1 MTFNFHLLET
11 TGMQTRSAIIDLGQ
25 GQGKP
30 LPDLKSVY
38 SVTKVKISIEV
49 NCPSLV
55 SPVAHWASCL
65 LCHLSVQLLGVT
77 HVSVNAPLA
86 TRVQH
91 ASNHIDYLT
100 LILRFTNSNTSKY
113 MY

>member
-38 SVTKVKISIEV
+38 SQVDKGQNI
-49 NCPSLV
+49 
-55 SPVAHWASCL
+55 
-65 LCHLSVQLLGVT
+65 
-77 HVSVNAPLA
+77 
-86 TRVQH
+86 
-91 ASNHIDYLT
+91 Y
-100 LILRFTNSNTSKY
+100 
-113 MY
+113 